1 MNSYTSKWKALTASY
16 LDPGW
21 EFTISLGARLV
32 INLKD
37 DVTIFSS
44 IKTVSE
50 PFIIDTNN

>member
-1 MNSYTSKWKALTASY
+1 MNGYTSKWKALTASY

-37 DVTIFSS
+37 DVTILA
-44 IKTVSE
+44 VSKL
-50 PFIIDTNN
+50 